1 MTTYKKGQLYQLP
14 LTDLQADPNQPRKY
28 LDPQALEDLTASITQ
43 HGVLT
48 PILFRVEIREIGGHD
63 PNSPELGIVSPD
75 FSLFIV
81 AGERRYEAAKMA
93 GLTTIPAILVE
104 GKTGE
109 IALVENLLR
118 QDLTAVEEAEALDR
132 LMKEESYTQ
141 EQLGTIIGKA
151 RTTVTD
157 ILTLNKLP
165 QEIRDEC
172 RGNTGVTRKTLI
184 TIARKKQARSM
195 ITAWN
200 KYKEKA
206 AKEAA
211 GKQPR
216 TRKEE
221 TPEEVTK
228 WLAKAIT
235 KLDALDIATWTA
247 DDKTA
252 LHQALLDLEES
263 IQGRLNAL
271 ESGGGA
277 PEGTEEA

>member
-1 MTTYKKGQLYQLP
+1 
-14 LTDLQADPNQPRKY
+14 
-28 LDPQALEDLTASITQ
+28 
-43 HGVLT
+43 
-48 PILFRVEIREIGGHD
+48 
-63 PNSPELGIVSPD
+63 
-75 FSLFIV
+75 
-81 AGERRYEAAKMA
+81 
-93 GLTTIPAILVE
+93 
-104 GKTGE
+104 
-109 IALVENLLR
+109 
-118 QDLTAVEEAEALDR
+118 
-132 LMKEESYTQ
+132 
-141 EQLGTIIGKA
+141 
-151 RTTVTD
+151 
-157 ILTLNKLP
+157 
-165 QEIRDEC
+165 
-172 RGNTGVTRKTLI
+172 
-184 TIARKKQARSM
+184 M